1 MMVLASNNNINDND
15 DDDDHYLLPMLPIS
29 FETSKGNSLK
39 ETDQI
44 SLGHYLTILEI
55 CVIDTNLLSVSYIP
69 YYSSNLLIN
78 FIVIVILSD

>member
-39 ETDQI
+39 EADQI
-44 SLGHYLTILEI
+44 SLGYYITTF
-55 CVIDTNLLSVSYIP
+55 VIYTNLLSVSYIP
-69 YYSSNLLIN
+69 YYSSNLLMN
-78 FIVIVILSD
+78 FIVIVIISD